1 MAAAAT
7 PRGDFARGDC
17 GCCGGRGARSGP
29 ESRAGGDEWN
39 RKAAIG
45 GAARFEGEKAAR
57 IVRATA
63 GAAAAV
69 AEAVAGL
76 RRLQRKLIHFSLS
89 GFGSQMD
96 ACALSWEHVRHSKPY
111 PPFDSPIFFLA
122 FGTDIFTLL
131 FPSP

>member
-1 MAAAAT
+1 MAAAT

-29 ESRAGGDEWN
+29 EAEAEEEER
-39 RKAAIG
+39 RRR
-45 GAARFEGEKAAR
+45 AARFEGEKAAR

-63 GAAAAV
+63 GA

-96 ACALSWEHVRHSKPY
+96 AALYRGNMFAPAS
-111 PPFDSPIFFLA
+111 
-122 FGTDIFTLL
+122 T
-131 FPSP
+131 